1 MRANATFLCGG
12 VKHPATR
19 LKPLTAIILFSL
31 LSAATAQAEEVTE
44 FNTEVLDLNERG
56 QIDLS
61 QFSQAGYVM
70 PGIYTLALK
79 VNNSSLAERKIR
91 FLAPDNDPAGSMACI
106 SPDMSEELGL
116 TSSAKKQLS
125 WWHNGECVDPASLPG
140 MTLRG
145 DFSKGALRI
154 NLPQAYLEY
163 TADNWDPPSRWDEGI
178 AGFILDYNLNTQL
191 TKQREAGKS
200 NRQDLSGNGTA
211 GFNAGAW
218 RLRADWQ
225 GRYARTNNE
234 SDQQWDWN
242 RFYAYRAI
250 PSLRAKLSLGENYL
264 TSGMFDSFRYTGLSL
279 DTDDMMLPPNLRG
292 YAPEVSGVAKTNA
305 RVTVKQQGRVI
316 YETTVAAGPFQ
327 IRDLS
332 NALSGKLDVEVTEQ
346 DGSVQTF
353 QVDAASVPY
362 LTRPG
367 LVRYKVAL
375 GKPSEYDH
383 RVKGP
388 EFISSEFSWG
398 VSNGWSLYGGGLFAG
413 KYTSLS
419 AGIGRDLL
427 MLGALSA
434 DITQS
439 RASLPQGET
448 KKGGS
453 YRLSYSKRFDAT
465 DSQVTFAGYRFSERD
480 FMTMSQY
487 LSARY
492 HNTAA
497 AGSGKEMYTMTLS
510 QALSSLNTNIYLNFN
525 HQTYWDRPASDNW
538 NISTSHFFD
547 LGQVKN
553 ISLNLSAYRN
563 SNENGHDDGM
573 YVGLS
578 LPWGESGTI
587 GYSGQFSKGQSS
599 HSADYSDRINDR
611 SNFRV
616 TAGMSSDHRTIGN
629 GYLNYRGDKAELTA
643 TAGFEGERYSS
654 AGLSLR
660 GGFTATPEGA
670 ALHRSGIMGGTRM
683 LVDTSG
689 VADIPVRGGGAETTT
704 NYFGK
709 AVVSDVSNYYRSTVN
724 VDLNKLGENAEATRS
739 VVQGTLTEGA
749 IGFRRFG
756 IVSGQKAM
764 AVLSLR
770 DGDVPP
776 FGAVVQNKDHAQ
788 TGMVS
793 EDGMVWLSGINPDE
807 KMQVLWSGETQCEIR
822 FPQEISAGNLL
833 LPCEPVAVS
842 AGKKPVSSSPEK
854 IVITEKTPR
863 WLTTADAENTR
874 ESNK

>member
-1 MRANATFLCGG
+1 MKADAHFLRGG
-12 VKHPATR
+12 VKAPATR
-19 LKPLTAIILFSL
+19 LKPLTVIILVSL
-31 LSAATAQAEEVTE
+31 LSAGIVRAEEVTE

-70 PGIYTLALK
+70 PGVYTLGLK
-79 VNNSSLAERKIR
+79 VNSSTLAERKIR

-116 TSSAKKQLS
+116 TSSAKKRLT

-145 DFSKGALRI
+145 DFGKGALSI

-211 GFNAGAW
+211 GLNAGAW

-234 SDQQWDWN
+234 TNQQWDWN

-398 VSNGWSLYGGGLFAG
+398 VSNGWSVYGGGLLAG

-453 YRLSYSKRFDAT
+453 YRLSYSKRFDT
-465 DSQVTFAGYRFSERD
+465 TNSQVTFAGYRFSERD

-487 LSARY
+487 LRARY

-497 AGSGKEMYTMTLS
+497 AGNGKEMYTMTFN
-510 QALSSLNTNIYLNFN
+510 QALSSLNTNVYLNFN

-538 NISTSHFFD
+538 NISTSHYFD
-547 LGQVKN
+547 IGQVKN
-553 ISLNLSAYRN
+553 VSLNLSAYRN
-563 SNENGHDDGM
+563 RHENGRDDGM

-578 LPWGESGTI
+578 LPWGESGSI
-587 GYSGQFSKGQSS
+587 GYSGQFSKGQNS

-611 SNFRV
+611 SNYRV

-629 GYLNYRGDKAELTA
+629 GYLNYRGDNAEVTA
-643 TAGFEGERYSS
+643 TAGFEGDRYSS
-654 AGLSLR
+654 AGLSVR

-670 ALHRSGIMGGTRM
+670 ALHRSGVMGGTRM
-683 LVDTSG
+683 LVDTGG
-689 VADIPVRGGGAETTT
+689 VADIPVRGGGTETTT

-709 AVVSDVSNYYRSTVN
+709 AVVSDVSNYYRSSVN

-764 AVLSLR
+764 AVLSLN
-770 DGDVPP
+770 GSDVPP

-793 EDGMVWLSGINPDE
+793 EDGMVWLSGINPGE
-807 KMQVLWSGETQCEIR
+807 KMQVLWSGETQCEIS
-822 FPQEISAGNLL
+822 FPQEIPAGNLL
-833 LPCEPVAVS
+833 LPCVPVAAS
-842 AGKKPVSSSPEK
+842 AEKTPVSSSPEK
-854 IVITEKTPR
+854 IEKTPR
-863 WLTTADAENTR
+863 WLTTADAENTK

>member
-1 MRANATFLCGG
+1 MKANVIPSGRRIPR
-12 VKHPATR
+12 PAVR
-19 LKPLTAIILFSL
+19 LKPLTFMIL
-31 LSAATAQAEEVTE
+31 LSVFSAAVQAEDMTE

-56 QIDLS
+56 EIDLS

-70 PGIYTLALK
+70 PGTYSLALK
-79 VNNSSLAERKIR
+79 INNSMLAERQIR
-91 FLAPDNDPAGSMACI
+91 FLAPDNDPQGSMACI
-106 SPDMSEELGL
+106 TPAMSEELGL
-116 TSSAKKQLS
+116 TSPAKGQLT
-125 WWHNGECVDPASLPG
+125 WWHNGECADPASLPG
-140 MTLRG
+140 MTLRA
-145 DFSKGALRI
+145 DFAAGALRVS
-154 NLPQAYLEY
+154 LPQAYLEY
-163 TADNWDPPSRWDEGI
+163 TAENWDPPSRWDEGI
-178 AGFILDYNLNTQL
+178 AGFILDYNLNGQL
-191 TKQREAGKS
+191 TKQREAGHS
-200 NRQDLSGNGTA
+200 NRQELSGNGTT
-211 GFNAGAW
+211 GLNAGAW

-225 GRYARTNNE
+225 GRYSRTNHE
-234 SDQQWDWN
+234 SDQRWDWN

-250 PSLRAKLSLGENYL
+250 APLRAKLTLGENYL
-264 TSGMFDSFRYTGLSL
+264 TSGMFDSFRYTGVAL

-292 YAPEVSGVAKTNA
+292 YAPEVAGVAKTNA

-332 NALSGKLDVEVTEQ
+332 NALSGKLDVEVAEQ
-346 DGSVQTF
+346 DGTVQTF

-398 VSNGWSLYGGGLFAG
+398 VSNGWSVYGGGLFAG
-413 KYTSLS
+413 KYTAVS

-439 RASLPQGET
+439 RASLPDGET

-465 DSQVTFAGYRFSERD
+465 NSQVTFAGYRFSERD

-487 LSARY
+487 LNARY
-492 HNTAA
+492 HNSAVT
-497 AGSGKEMYTMTLS
+497 GNGKEMYTMTFS
-510 QALSSLNTNIYLNFN
+510 QTLSSLNTNVYLNFN

-538 NISTSHFFD
+538 NISASHYFD
-547 LGQVKN
+547 IGQVKN

-563 SNENGHDDGM
+563 RHEDGRDDGM
-573 YVGLS
+573 YIGLS
-578 LPWGESGTI
+578 VPWGESGSM
-587 GYSGQFSKGQSS
+587 GYSGQFSKGQNS
-599 HSADYSDRINDR
+599 HSADYSDRINEKMNYR
-611 SNFRV
+611 I

-629 GYLNYRGDKAELTA
+629 GYLDYRGDKAEVTA
-643 TAGFEGERYSS
+643 TAGFEGERYSA
-654 AGLSLR
+654 AGLSVR
-660 GGFTATPEGA
+660 GGFTATEEGA
-670 ALHRSGIMGGTRM
+670 ALHRSGVMGGTRM
-683 LVDTSG
+683 LVDTGG
-689 VADIPVRGGGAETTT
+689 VADVPVRGGGGETTT
-704 NYFGK
+704 NIFGK
-709 AVVSDVSNYYRSTVN
+709 AVVSDISNYYRNSVN
-724 VDLNKLGENAEATRS
+724 VDLNQLGENAEATRS

-764 AVLSLR
+764 AVLSLA

-776 FGAVVQNKDHAQ
+776 FGAVVQNREHIR

-793 EDGMVWLSGINPDE
+793 EDGMVWLSGINPE
-807 KMQVLWSGETQCEIR
+807 ETMQVLWGGEMQCEIR
-822 FPQEISAGNLL
+822 FPETIPAGNLL
-833 LPCEPVAVS
+833 LPCVS
-842 AGKKPVSSSPEK
+842 ATKTQSEK
-854 IVITEKTPR
+854 SVTTEETPR
-863 WLTTADAENTR
+863 WLTETDAGNRR
-874 ESNK
+874 ESKQ

>member
-1 MRANATFLCGG
+1 MNANVFAPGCG
-12 VKHPATR
+12 VSRPAVR
-19 LKPLTAIILFSL
+19 LKPLTFLILLSLFS
-31 LSAATAQAEEVTE
+31 AAVQAEDITE

-56 QIDLS
+56 DIDLS

-70 PGIYTLALK
+70 PGTYSLALK
-79 VNNSSLAERKIR
+79 INNSMLAERQIR
-91 FLAPDNDPAGSMACI
+91 FLAPDNDPQGSMACI
-106 SPDMSEELGL
+106 TPDMSEELGL
-116 TSSAKKQLS
+116 TSSAKGDLT
-125 WWHNGECVDPASLPG
+125 WWHNGECADPASLPG
-140 MTLRG
+140 MTLRA
-145 DFSKGALRI
+145 DFAAGALRVS
-154 NLPQAYLEY
+154 LPQAYLEY

-191 TKQREAGKS
+191 TKQREAGHS
-200 NRQDLSGNGTA
+200 DRQDISGNGTT
-211 GFNAGAW
+211 GLNAGAW

-225 GRYARTNNE
+225 GRYSRTNHE
-234 SDQQWDWN
+234 SDQRWDWN

-250 PSLRAKLSLGENYL
+250 APLRAKLTLGENYL
-264 TSGMFDSFRYTGLSL
+264 TSGMFDSFRYTGVAL

-332 NALSGKLDVEVTEQ
+332 NALSGKLDVEVAEQ

-398 VSNGWSLYGGGLFAG
+398 ISNGWSVYGGGLFAG
-413 KYTSLS
+413 KYNAVS

-439 RASLPQGET
+439 RASLQDGET

-465 DSQVTFAGYRFSERD
+465 NSQVTFAGYRFSERD

-487 LSARY
+487 LNARY
-492 HNTAA
+492 HNSAVT
-497 AGSGKEMYTMTLS
+497 GNGKEMYTMTFS
-510 QALSSLNTNIYLNFN
+510 QSLSSLNTNVYLNFN

-538 NISTSHFFD
+538 NISTSHYFD
-547 LGQVKN
+547 IGQVKN

-563 SNENGHDDGM
+563 RHENGRDDGM

-578 LPWGESGTI
+578 VPWGESGSF
-587 GYSGQFSKGQSS
+587 GYSGQFSKGQNSY
-599 HSADYSDRINDR
+599 SADYSDRINERTDYR
-611 SNFRV
+611 LSTGVTGDHRV
-616 TAGMSSDHRTIGN
+616 TGN
-629 GYLNYRGDKAELTA
+629 GYMNYRGDKAEVTA
-643 TAGFEGERYSS
+643 TAGFAGERYSA
-654 AGLSLR
+654 AGLSVR
-660 GGFTATPEGA
+660 GGFTATAEGA
-670 ALHRSGIMGGTRM
+670 ALHRSGVMGGTRM
-683 LVDTSG
+683 LVDTGG
-689 VADIPVRGGGAETTT
+689 VADVPVRGGGAETTT
-704 NYFGK
+704 NIFGK
-709 AVVSDVSNYYRSTVN
+709 AVVSDVSNYYRSSVN
-724 VDLNKLGENAEATRS
+724 VDLNQLGENAEATRS

-749 IGFRRFG
+749 IGYRRFG

-764 AVLSLR
+764 AVLSLA

-776 FGAVVQNKDHAQ
+776 FGAVVQNHDHIQ

-793 EDGMVWLSGINPDE
+793 EDGMVWLSGINPE
-807 KMQVLWSGETQCEIR
+807 ETMQVSWGGDVQCEIR
-822 FPQEISAGNLL
+822 FPATIPDGNLL
-833 LPCEPVAVS
+833 LPCVS
-842 AGKKPVSSSPEK
+842 ASNPVPEK
-854 IVITEKTPR
+854 SEKSVKTEKISR
-863 WLTTADAENTR
+863 WLTDADAENTR
-874 ESNK
+874 ESKQ

>member
-1 MRANATFLCGG
+1 MKANVFSSGCG
-12 VKHPATR
+12 KSRPAAR
-19 LKPLTAIILFSL
+19 LKPLTFMILLSLFS
-31 LSAATAQAEEVTE
+31 AVVQAEDITE

-56 QIDLS
+56 DIDLS

-70 PGIYTLALK
+70 PGTYSLALK
-79 VNNSSLAERKIR
+79 INSSMQAERQIR
-91 FLAPDNDPAGSMACI
+91 FLAPDNDPQGSMACI
-106 SPDMSEELGL
+106 TPEMSEELGL
-116 TSSAKKQLS
+116 TSSAKGQLT
-125 WWHNGECVDPASLPG
+125 WWHNGECADPASLPG
-140 MTLRG
+140 MTLRA
-145 DFSKGALRI
+145 DFAAGALRVS
-154 NLPQAYLEY
+154 LPQAYLEY

-191 TKQREAGKS
+191 TKQREAGHS
-200 NRQDLSGNGTA
+200 NRQDFSGNGTT
-211 GFNAGAW
+211 GLNVGAW

-225 GRYARTNNE
+225 GRYSRTNHE
-234 SDQQWDWN
+234 SDQSWDWN

-250 PSLRAKLSLGENYL
+250 APLRAKLTLGENYL
-264 TSGMFDSFRYTGLSL
+264 TSGMFDSFRYTGLAL

-332 NALSGKLDVEVTEQ
+332 NALSGKLDVEVAEQ

-398 VSNGWSLYGGGLFAG
+398 VSNGWSVYGGGLFAG
-413 KYTSLS
+413 KYNAVS

-439 RASLPQGET
+439 RASLPGGKT

-465 DSQVTFAGYRFSERD
+465 NSQVTFAGYRFSERD

-492 HNTAA
+492 HNAA
-497 AGSGKEMYTMTLS
+497 VTGNGKEMYTMTFS
-510 QALSSLNTNIYLNFN
+510 QTLSSLNTNVYLNFN

-538 NISTSHFFD
+538 NISTSHYFD
-547 LGQVKN
+547 IGQVKN

-563 SNENGHDDGM
+563 RHQGGRDDGM
-573 YVGLS
+573 YIGLS
-578 LPWGESGTI
+578 VPWGESGSI
-587 GYSGQFSKGQSS
+587 GYSGQFSKGQNS
-599 HSADYSDRINDR
+599 HSADYSDRINER
-611 SNFRV
+611 ANYRI
-616 TAGMSSDHRTIGN
+616 TAGMSSDHRAIGN
-629 GYLNYRGDKAELTA
+629 GYLNYRGDKAEVTA
-643 TAGFEGERYSS
+643 TAGFEGNRYSA
-654 AGLSLR
+654 AGLSVR
-660 GGFTATPEGA
+660 GGLTATAEGA
-670 ALHRSGIMGGTRM
+670 ALHRSGVMGGTRM
-683 LVDTSG
+683 LVDTGG
-689 VADIPVRGGGAETTT
+689 VADVPVRGGGGETTT
-704 NYFGK
+704 NIFGK
-709 AVVSDVSNYYRSTVN
+709 AVVSDVSNYYRSSVN

-749 IGFRRFG
+749 IGYRRFG
-756 IVSGQKAM
+756 VVSGQKAM
-764 AVLSLR
+764 AVLSLT
-770 DGDVPP
+770 DGHVPP
-776 FGAVVQNKDHAQ
+776 FGAVVQNRDHIQ

-793 EDGMVWLSGINPDE
+793 EDGMVWLSGINPE
-807 KMQVLWSGETQCEIR
+807 ETMQVSWGGETQCEIH
-822 FPQEISAGNLL
+822 FPAVIPQGNLL
-833 LPCEPVAVS
+833 LPCVS
-842 AGKKPVSSSPEK
+842 ATASVPEK
-854 IVITEKTPR
+854 SVKTETTSTPLIV
-863 WLTTADAENTR
+863 AGAENKR
-874 ESNK
+874 ESKK

>member
-1 MRANATFLCGG
+1 MNANVFAPGCG
-12 VKHPATR
+12 VSRPAVR
-19 LKPLTAIILFSL
+19 LKPLTFLILLSLFS
-31 LSAATAQAEEVTE
+31 AAVQAEDITE

-56 QIDLS
+56 DIDLS

-70 PGIYTLALK
+70 PGTYSLALK
-79 VNNSSLAERKIR
+79 INNSMLAERQIR
-91 FLAPDNDPAGSMACI
+91 FLAPDNDPQGSMACI
-106 SPDMSEELGL
+106 TPDMSEELGL
-116 TSSAKKQLS
+116 TSSAKGDLT
-125 WWHNGECVDPASLPG
+125 WWHNGECADPASLPG
-140 MTLRG
+140 MTLRA
-145 DFSKGALRI
+145 DFAAGALRVS
-154 NLPQAYLEY
+154 LPQAYLEY

-191 TKQREAGKS
+191 TKQREAGHS
-200 NRQDLSGNGTA
+200 DRQDISGNGTT
-211 GFNAGAW
+211 GLNAGAW

-225 GRYARTNNE
+225 GRYSRTNHE
-234 SDQQWDWN
+234 SDQRWDWN

-250 PSLRAKLSLGENYL
+250 APLRAKLTLGENYL
-264 TSGMFDSFRYTGLSL
+264 TSGMFDSFRYTGVAL

-332 NALSGKLDVEVTEQ
+332 NALSGKLDVEVAEQ

-398 VSNGWSLYGGGLFAG
+398 ISNGWSVYGGGLFAG
-413 KYTSLS
+413 KYNAVS

-439 RASLPQGET
+439 RASLPDGET

-465 DSQVTFAGYRFSERD
+465 NSQVTFAGYRFSERD

-487 LSARY
+487 LNARY
-492 HNTAA
+492 HNSAVT
-497 AGSGKEMYTMTLS
+497 GNGKEMYTMTFS
-510 QALSSLNTNIYLNFN
+510 QSLSSLNTNVYLNFN

-538 NISTSHFFD
+538 NVSTSHYFD
-547 LGQVKN
+547 IGQVKN

-563 SNENGHDDGM
+563 RHENGRDDGM

-578 LPWGESGTI
+578 
-587 GYSGQFSKGQSS
+587 
-599 HSADYSDRINDR
+599 
-611 SNFRV
+611 V
-616 TAGMSSDHRTIGN
+616 
-629 GYLNYRGDKAELTA
+629 
-643 TAGFEGERYSS
+643 
-654 AGLSLR
+654 R
-660 GGFTATPEGA
+660 GGFTATAEGA
-670 ALHRSGIMGGTRM
+670 ALHRSGVMGGTRM
-683 LVDTSG
+683 LVDTGG
-689 VADIPVRGGGAETTT
+689 VADVPVRGGGAETTT

-709 AVVSDVSNYYRSTVN
+709 AVVSDVSNYYRSSVN
-724 VDLNKLGENAEATRS
+724 VDLNRLRENAEATRS
-739 VVQGTLTEGA
+739 VVQGTMTEGA
-749 IGFRRFG
+749 VGYRRFG

-764 AVLSLR
+764 AVLSLA

-776 FGAVVQNKDHAQ
+776 FGAVVQNHDHIQ

-793 EDGMVWLSGINPDE
+793 EDGMVWLSGINPE
-807 KMQVLWSGETQCEIR
+807 ETMQVSWGGDVQCEIR
-822 FPQEISAGNLL
+822 FPATIPDGNLL
-833 LPCEPVAVS
+833 LPCVS
-842 AGKKPVSSSPEK
+842 ASNPVPEK
-854 IVITEKTPR
+854 SEKSVKTEKISR
-863 WLTTADAENTR
+863 WLTDADAENTR
-874 ESNK
+874 ESKQ